1 MQHEGMGRREIVRL
15 AVLFEGGLAV
25 LACLVGWSAGLPP
38 WATLVWDLRDA
49 ALGVAASVPML
60 ALLAVCVLAPWRPL
74 ARIRQFV
81 DQVVQPLF
89 RDCTLAD
96 LALIALLAGLGE
108 ELLFRGLLQEALA
121 GWLGPWPALA
131 AVSLLF
137 GLMHPMTAAYAV
149 LAFLAG
155 AYLGW
160 VYLASGN
167 LLVPILAHALYDFTA
182 LVYILRTPG
191 AMDTGD
197 AAPGQPNEAPAGP
210 TE

>member
-15 AVLFEGGLAV
+15 AILFEGGLAV
-25 LACLVGWSAGLPP
+25 LACLIGWSAGLPP
-38 WATLVWDLRDA
+38 WAKLFWDLHDA

-81 DQVVQPLF
+81 DQVVRPLF
-89 RDCTLAD
+89 RDCTPAD
-96 LALIALLAGLGE
+96 LALITLLAGLGE

-131 AVSLLF
+131 VASLLF

-160 VYLASGN
+160 AYLASGN

-191 AMDTGD
+191 TTDTAD
-197 AAPGQPNEAPAGP
+197 AAPGQPNEVPART

>member
-1 MQHEGMGRREIVRL
+1 MQHEGMGRRQIVRL
-15 AVLFEGGLAV
+15 AVLCEGGLAV
-25 LACLVGWSAGLPP
+25 LACLLSWSAGLPP
-38 WATLVWDLRDA
+38 WAKLAWDPHA
-49 ALGVAASVPML
+49 AVLGVAASVPML
-60 ALLAVCVLAPWRPL
+60 ALLAVCALTPWRPL

-81 DQVVQPLF
+81 DQVVRPLF
-89 RDCTLAD
+89 RDCTVAD

-108 ELLFRGLLQEALA
+108 ELFFRGLLQEALA

-131 AVSLLF
+131 VVSLLF

-160 VYLASGN
+160 AYLASEN

-191 AMDTGD
+191 ATDAADT
-197 AAPGQPNEAPAGP
+197 APGQPNEVPARP